1 MMMTENSNAGCQLCA
16 LRIPRRSAGDHTS
29 DWLFTLSRW
38 FTSLAFVVAIVVAI
52 VVGGTNQAA
61 AQATLPDSAA
71 TVPET
76 PAAEKDASVT
86 AAQLT
91 DPPKA
96 NEHVIFVDENGEV
109 VRLTAGGQIGE
120 YLKWR
125 EQLLR
130 GDSDKRPGYYIAAV
144 TLAGEVNA
152 GRTAAKLDASIEVVV
167 RDGVDHVEVPL
178 RLNEATLLKHRQTA
192 SGDVEFLPTDRGTG
206 LKCRI
211 SKPGQHRID
220 LQLSV
225 PVRKS
230 GNSYRVLLSLP
241 RAAQSSLRLV
251 VPGDAIAIRPDELA
265 DIEVET
271 LPDSH
276 SALIVHGLDELLD
289 LPWQVVNTQPEE
301 KTAFQVETLLAADAG
316 VDGVAI
322 EAVQTITATSG
333 RFDSIRVSAPQG
345 FSVLA
350 VSSPTHESIQTSD
363 LQANPVVISLQETTA
378 GPVRLKWLLSSEQRA
393 DANLISVNGFDVEN
407 ATREETLVGINA
419 AEGFRLSQLT
429 PRPQQVQRISTS
441 LFRKRVE
448 TLLDPQIEFQQ
459 AYRLAGQNS
468 RVQFR
473 IDRIEASYRVSPAY
487 ELMFR
492 EASADLTARFEIV
505 VYRGSLDQVSL
516 RWPGLTSQEWEQVEV
531 ADHADRTHVAGISI
545 GRPDGSVDVG
555 PKPNG
560 ALMADTVQLQFVEP
574 LNRTHGAVT
583 IELRARRPVPLGE
596 EPFLISI
603 PMADS
608 ESMPVSRVTLLN
620 ANNVESTIAGAG
632 DTDIRFLSEDTNIG
646 KVDVSNVPLNL
657 VPRRLESASRDLE
670 FRATVTTHK
679 QDVTSSSHAVLT
691 LSEDQINVEQRLR
704 YAVTYEELD
713 RLRILVPG
721 SVRPDEFRLVAAIG
735 DTATPLTAELGG
747 LEINGFRQVRVDLPE
762 PKLGQFEVLCS
773 YAIPLDST
781 FATAGTADADV
792 SLLQPAEIRGSTTRV
807 EIRSPGNVGVQ
818 VSGEQWTQELTLSN
832 APSWVASGMLRNVSL
847 KLEAA
852 PDRASQN
859 FVVRRSALRTRF
871 QNAGARAAAATRTTG
886 IYLIDG
892 DISFLTVT
900 LPVKTDRS
908 SVSVS
913 WNGREMKAENLLIS
927 ATDSTGSEVRI
938 LVDDSQRRTQHILT
952 VEFDVEDTFSLS
964 GLSELQT
971 TAPRFAADVW
981 LADTVWEVVLPVD
994 QHLLVYP
1001 ENYSPAFS
1009 WQRQGATWTRRPN
1022 DRGVSLSDW
1031 LLADADTD
1039 LKESLDSQLKDLQL
1053 DLLANATYGN
1063 TYLFSAFGH
1072 QQQLQFK
1079 TMSQP
1084 AIILAGAGLA
1094 LALGLVLLRIPA
1106 TRHVLTI
1113 LFVGFGL
1120 SFAGLWH
1127 LEAVQLLL
1135 QPAVFGLVL
1144 AIVASIIETRV
1155 KRQQRASLV
1164 TFSSPSDFLVPGSSR
1179 EEIIHDEPNGLSERP
1194 A

>member
-1 MMMTENSNAGCQLCA
+1 MMMTENNIAGCQSCA
-16 LRIPRRSAGDHTS
+16 LRVSQRPAGDHSS
-29 DWLFTLSRW
+29 DWLTVFNRW
-38 FTSLAFVVAIVVAI
+38 FASLAIVVVAIVA
-52 VVGGTNQAA
+52 GETNQAV
-61 AQATLPDSAA
+61 AQATLPDSA
-71 TVPET
+71 VMVSET
-76 PAAEKDASVT
+76 SAAEKSASVT

-130 GDSDKRPGYYIAAV
+130 GDNDKRPGYYIAAI
-144 TLAGEVNA
+144 TLAGDVNA
-152 GRTAAKLDASIEVVV
+152 GRTVAKLDASIEVVV

-241 RAAQSSLRLV
+241 WSAQSSLRLV

-271 LPDSH
+271 LPDAR

-322 EAVQTITATSG
+322 EAVQTVTATGG
-333 RFDSIRVSAPQG
+333 RFDSLRVRAPRG

-363 LQANPVVISLQETTA
+363 LQTNPVVISLQESTA
-378 GPVRLKWLLSSEQRA
+378 GPVRLRWLLSSEQRV
-393 DANLISVNGFDVEN
+393 DANLISINGFDVEN
-407 ATREETLVGINA
+407 AAREETLVGISA

-459 AYRLAGQNS
+459 AYRLAGKNS

-473 IDRIEASYRVSPAY
+473 IGRIEASYRVSPAY

-492 EASADLTARFEIV
+492 EASADLTARFEII
-505 VYRGSLDQVSL
+505 VYRGSLDQVAL
-516 RWPGLTSQEWEQVEV
+516 RWPGLGTQEWEQIEV
-531 ADHADRTHVAGISI
+531 ADLADRTHVAGISI
-545 GRPDGSVDVG
+545 GQPDGSVDAA

-574 LNRTHGAVT
+574 LNRTHGVVT
-583 IELRARRPVPLGE
+583 IELHARRPVPLGE

-603 PMADS
+603 PIADS

-632 DTDIRFLSEDTNIG
+632 ETDIRFVSEETNIG
-646 KVDVSNVPLNL
+646 SADVSNVPLNL
-657 VPRRLESASRDLE
+657 VPRRLESASRELE
-670 FRATVTTHK
+670 FRATVTTHQ
-679 QDVTSSSHAVLT
+679 QDVRSSSHAVLT

-704 YAVTYEELD
+704 YTVTYEELD

-721 SVRPDEFRLVAAIG
+721 AVRPDEFQLVAADGNAAI
-735 DTATPLTAELGG
+735 PLTAELGG
-747 LEINGFRQVRVDLPE
+747 LEIDGVRQIRVDLPE
-762 PKLGQFEVLCS
+762 PKLGQFEVICTYS
-773 YAIPLDST
+773 IPLDSA
-781 FATAGTADADV
+781 FATVGAAVADV

-818 VSGEQWTQELTLSN
+818 VSGEQWTQELTLSD

-852 PDRASQN
+852 PERASQN

-871 QNAGARAAAATRTTG
+871 QNAEASTGAVTRTTG
-886 IYLIDG
+886 VYLIDG

-900 LPVKTDRS
+900 LPIRTDRS
-908 SVSVS
+908 SLSVS
-913 WNGREMKAENLLIS
+913 WNGHVIETENLLIS
-927 ATDSTGSEVRI
+927 TTDSAESEVRI
-938 LVDDSQRRTQHILT
+938 LADDSLGRTQHVLAI
-952 VEFDVEDTFSLS
+952 EFDVEDSFSLG

-1022 DRGVSLSDW
+1022 DRGVSLGDW
-1031 LLADADTD
+1031 LLAAADAD
-1039 LKESLDSQLKDLQL
+1039 LKKSPDSQLNDPQL
-1053 DLLANATYGN
+1053 GLLTNATYGN
-1063 TYLFSAFGH
+1063 AYLFSAFGH
-1072 QQQLQFK
+1072 QQELQFK
-1079 TMSQP
+1079 AMSQP

-1113 LFVGFGL
+1113 LFVGFAL

-1127 LEAVQLLL
+1127 LETVQLLL
-1135 QPAVFGLVL
+1135 QPALFGLVL

-1179 EEIIHDEPNGLSERP
+1179 EEIIHDEPNELSDRP